1 MGVKLACKAAY
12 WLSLAISLNPF
23 GTYAG
28 MSKFDRLFVATV
40 GSRSI
45 AVPIC
50 EKDAELYGDGAVVS
64 VIPDRREMDV
74 RWRGGQGLVG

>member
-1 MGVKLACKAAY
+1 
-12 WLSLAISLNPF
+12 
-23 GTYAG
+23 

-50 EKDAELYGDGAVVS
+50 ERDAELYGDGAAVS
-64 VIPDRREMDV
+64 VIPDRRENDV
-74 RWRGGQGLVG
+74 RWRGAQALVG